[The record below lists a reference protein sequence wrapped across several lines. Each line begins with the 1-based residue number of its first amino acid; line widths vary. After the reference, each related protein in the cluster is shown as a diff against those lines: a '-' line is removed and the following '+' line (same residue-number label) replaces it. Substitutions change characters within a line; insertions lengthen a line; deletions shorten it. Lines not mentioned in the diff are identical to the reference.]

1 MFNGLNNIVRTQ
13 SQQQQAFLQNQQD
26 MRAAE
31 RRAISN
37 KYDTLTFT
45 ALEQEV
51 ARELDE
57 LCQDNKCLHLNRWL
71 NKLYLFKQEYLI
83 YKTYD

>member
-1 MFNGLNNIVRTQ
+1 MVILSGCDKTNYRCLKGSYLP
-13 SQQQQAFLQNQQD
+13 D
-26 MRAAE
+26 MPKAG
-31 RRAISN
+31 
-37 KYDTLTFT
+37 T
-45 ALEQEV
+45 EV
-51 ARELDE
+51 AKELDE